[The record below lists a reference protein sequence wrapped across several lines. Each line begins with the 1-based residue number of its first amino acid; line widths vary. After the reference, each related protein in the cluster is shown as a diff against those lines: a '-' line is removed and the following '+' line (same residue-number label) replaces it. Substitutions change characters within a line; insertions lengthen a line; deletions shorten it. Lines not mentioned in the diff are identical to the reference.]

1 MRMHAREPRYISE
14 KVMNRRSRSTK
25 DRRLPTWFGGAALTA
40 AIILGTTVLLVAR
53 RARQAERD
61 NPPTGCFLDIEG
73 VHLHYLERG
82 EGRPL
87 LLLHGNGAMVQDFEI
102 SGILEQLAQRYR
114 VIAVDRPGFGHTN
127 RPRSQRWTP
136 AAQAEL
142 VHKALVQLEI
152 KDAIVV
158 GHSWGTL
165 VALSLA
171 LDHPADVRS
180 LVLLSGYYFPSLRA
194 DVLASLPS
202 AAPIIGDLL
211 SYTVAPLLG
220 RAMRS
225 RVFRKLFAPAAVTPR
240 FQTEFPTE
248 MSLRPSQLKASAI
261 DTVSMTPSA
270 AALAARYGELKMPI
284 VIMAGTGDRL
294 VDFARQSGRLDDVLA
309 ASTLVAIEGTGHM
322 IHHSA
327 PEKVVDGIDLAAT
340 RSGIAENSRLLTAA
354 DHRRHPPLQSVTEL
368 RS

>member
-1 MRMHAREPRYISE
+1 
-14 KVMNRRSRSTK
+14 MNRHSRSTNH
-25 DRRLPTWFGGAALTA
+25 RWMPTRLGGAALTA
-40 AIILGTTVLLVAR
+40 AVILGTTALVNAR

-61 NPPTGCFLDIEG
+61 NPPPGRFLDIEG
-73 VHLHYLERG
+73 VHFHYLDRG

-87 LLLHGNGAMVQDFEI
+87 VLLHGNGAMVQDFEI

-114 VIAVDRPGFGHTN
+114 VIAFDRPGFGHTN
-127 RPRSQRWTP
+127 RPRSQSWTP

-171 LDHPADVRS
+171 LDHPADARS

-194 DVLASLPS
+194 DVLASLLS

-220 RAMRS
+220 RVMRS

-240 FQTEFPTE
+240 FRAEFPTE
-248 MSLRPSQLKASAI
+248 LSLRPSQLKASAV

-270 AALAARYGELKMPI
+270 AGLAARYGELKMPI
-284 VIMAGTGDRL
+284 LIMAGTGDRL
-294 VDFARQSGRLDDVLA
+294 VDFASQSGRLDEVLA
-309 ASTLVAIEGTGHM
+309 KSTLVPFEGAGHM

-327 PEKVVDGIDLAAT
+327 PEKVVDGINLAAS
-340 RSGIAENSRLLTAA
+340 RPGIAENRQSLPMQQPITVDADQKPEAATAA
-354 DHRRHPPLQSVTEL
+354 
-368 RS
+368 

>member
-1 MRMHAREPRYISE
+1 
-14 KVMNRRSRSTK
+14 MNRHSRSTNH
-25 DRRLPTWFGGAALTA
+25 RWLPTRLGGAALTA
-40 AIILGTTVLLVAR
+40 AAILGTTALVVAR
-53 RARQAERD
+53 RARQAERN
-61 NPPTGCFLDIEG
+61 NPPTGRFLDIEG

-82 EGRPL
+82 EGPPL
-87 LLLHGNGAMVQDFEI
+87 VLLHGNGAMVQDFEI
-102 SGILEQLAQRYR
+102 SGILERLAQRYR

-127 RPRSQRWTP
+127 RPRSQSWTP

-171 LDHPADVRS
+171 LDHPADVRR

-202 AAPIIGDLL
+202 AAPVIGDLL

-225 RVFRKLFAPAAVTPR
+225 RVFRKLFAPAAVPPR
-240 FQTEFPTE
+240 FQAEFPTE
-248 MSLRPSQLKASAI
+248 LSLRPSQLKASAI

-284 VIMAGTGDRL
+284 LIMAGTGDRL
-294 VDFARQSGRLDDVLA
+294 VDFASQSGRLDEVLA
-309 ASTLVAIEGTGHM
+309 QSTLVPFEGAGHM

-327 PEKVVDGIDLAAT
+327 PEKVVDGINLAAS
-340 RSGIAENSRLLTAA
+340 RPGIAENSQSMQQPITVDAGHCNRLRNHEVKDA
-354 DHRRHPPLQSVTEL
+354 SV
-368 RS
+368 